1 MYFQNSS
8 DADASDDDNS
18 DEEVDD
24 TMVNEYSLL
33 VVTPLFVVFKMLP
46 LSLLLLM
53 LKMDS

>member
-46 LSLLLLM
+46 LSLLLFM